1 MEPIHLRVGRNL
13 QTIRKQRELSLDKA
27 AALTGVSKAMLGQIE
42 RGETNPTVGIL
53 WKIAQGLQ
61 VSFTAFMEED
71 LQDVVVVRLSDA
83 QPVTEE
89 DGRYRVYP
97 LFPYRPGTPLE
108 VFRVELEPGSSH
120 HAEAHPKGLKEYI
133 VVTSGTLRFTAGG
146 QSYDLSAGE
155 ALCFKADRPHVY
167 HNPGEATA
175 YFQNVLYYEAP

>member
-13 QTIRKQRELSLDKA
+13 QAIRKRKELSLDKA

-42 RGETNPTVGIL
+42 RGDTNPTVGIL

-61 VSFTAFMEED
+61 VSFTAFMEEEA
-71 LQDVVVVRLSDA
+71 QDVVVVRRSDT

-108 VFRVELEPGSSH
+108 VFRVELESGGSH
-120 HAEAHPKGLKEYI
+120 EAEAHPKGLKEYI
-133 VVTSGTLRFTAGG
+133 VVTSGTLRFTAAGE
-146 QSYDLSAGE
+146 SYDLAAGE
-155 ALCFKADRPHVY
+155 ALCFKADRPHTY
-167 HNPGEATA
+167 HNPGEEKVC
-175 YFQNVLYYEAP
+175 FQNVLYYEV